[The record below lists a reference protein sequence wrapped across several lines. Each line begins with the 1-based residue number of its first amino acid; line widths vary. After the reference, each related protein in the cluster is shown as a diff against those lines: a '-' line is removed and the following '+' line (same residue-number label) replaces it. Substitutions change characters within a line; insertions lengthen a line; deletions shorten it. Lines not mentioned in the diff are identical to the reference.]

1 MKLSGI
7 EALLYGFKTLCGDIK
22 LSSYNL
28 DSFHRPLFLLFLLF
42 LGTPWPLMPFSVRAR
57 KIARVPI
64 WEFRYYASLSIP
76 MGSF

>member
-1 MKLSGI
+1 MWGHKAVFVQFGFVSPSVVPTFSTFSGDAMAI
-7 EALLYGFKTLCGDIK
+7 I
-22 LSSYNL
+22 
-28 DSFHRPLFLLFLLF
+28 
-42 LGTPWPLMPFSVRAR
+42 MPFSVRAR